1 MTDLLGIGATGVRA
15 YQAALT
21 IVGDNVANADN
32 PDYVRR
38 SVLLKTGA
46 TGAGTALSRD
56 VATGAGVMAGD
67 INRASDA
74 LKTSAARVAAGDH
87 ARFAARSDW
96 LGRLQSSVG
105 SSEIDTRVGGFFDA
119 ATDLAAAPTSTA
131 ARTIFL
137 DRADQAANGFST
149 LGRNLAQL
157 GQDIQSAADSATG
170 EVNAI
175 TSALARVNDELRRT
189 QTGGAAANGLLDSRD
204 SLLADL
210 STRIRITVVEGARGT
225 VTVKLGTGGAAAILV
240 PGNGA
245 ATRIAVRDGPS
256 GAEIILDPTHTATV
270 LRLPASGSLAGLVE
284 AARQVTAAR
293 SDLDALATRF
303 ATDVNDWSIAGT
315 DALGDPGTPLFNTQG
330 INVTP
335 GKANA
340 GAAAIDVS
348 VADGAVLAPGGYR
361 LIRDAAGWTL
371 SRTDGTASVTGPGT
385 LVLDGVTV
393 RPGSGARDGDS
404 WFLDVA
410 GGATGLSLRPIGPE
424 RLAVADRF
432 IADFSVGNHGDGRLQ
447 LDTDPTAT
455 AFAPA
460 APYQITITSFAAGIG
475 TADITDIATGTVLA
489 SVAIDGTRIVGAGF
503 GITLTGTPVAGDSFR
518 ILATAA
524 GSSDNGNIRALDAVR
539 NRSGTGGTIETSL
552 DASVAGIASRLAETD
567 RLAAAA
573 LSVREDSASARDAI
587 SGVDLDR
594 EAAELTRLQV
604 AYRANAQVIS
614 AARDLF
620 DTLLGIAR

>member
-1 MTDLLGIGATGVRA
+1 MTDLLGIGASGVRA

-32 PDYVRR
+32 ESYVRR
-38 SVLLKTGA
+38 SVKLITGA

-56 VATGAGVMAGD
+56 IATGSGANAGD
-67 INRASDA
+67 ITRASDA
-74 LKTSAARVAAGDH
+74 LKTGSARVAAGDH
-87 ARFAARSDW
+87 ARFASRSDW
-96 LGRLQSSVG
+96 LGRLQSVVA
-105 SSEIDTRVGGFFDA
+105 SSEIDARIGGFFDA

-137 DRADQAANGFST
+137 DRADQAANGFAA
-149 LGRNLAQL
+149 LGQNLAQL
-157 GQDIQSAADSATG
+157 GSDIQSAADSATG

-175 TSALARVNDELRRT
+175 TGALARVNDELRRT

-204 SLLADL
+204 NLLADL
-210 STRIRITVVEGARGT
+210 AERVRISVVEGARGT
-225 VTVKLGTGGAAAILV
+225 VTVTLGTGGAAAILV

-245 ATRIAVRDGPS
+245 ATRIGVRDGPS

-270 LRLPASGSLAGLVE
+270 LRLPASGSLSGLVE

-293 SDLDALATRF
+293 GDLDALATRF
-303 ATDVNDWSIAGT
+303 AGDVNGWSVGGT
-315 DALGDPGTPLFNTQG
+315 DALGDPGTPLFATQG
-330 INVTP
+330 ISVTP

-340 GAAAIDVS
+340 GTAAIDVT
-348 VADGAVLAPGGYR
+348 VADGAALAPDGYR
-361 LIRDAAGWTL
+361 LLRDAAGWTL
-371 SRTDGTASVTGPGT
+371 SRTDGSASVTGPGNLT
-385 LVLDGVTV
+385 LDGVTV

-404 WFLDVA
+404 WSLDIS
-410 GGATGLSLRPIGPE
+410 GGAAGLSLRPIGPE

-432 IADFSVGNHGDGRLQ
+432 ITDTSAGNLGDGRLQ
-447 LDTDPTAT
+447 LDTDPAAA

-460 APYQITITSFAAGIG
+460 PPYRITVTSFAAGTG

-489 SVAIDGTRIVGAGF
+489 SVALDGTRIIGAGF
-503 GITLTGTPVAGDSFR
+503 GISLTGTPVAGDSFR
-518 ILATAA
+518 ILATGAN
-524 GSSDNGNIRALDAVR
+524 SSDNGNIRALAAVR
-539 NRSGTGGTIETSL
+539 NRSGSGGTIEASL

-573 LSVREDSASARDAI
+573 LSVKQDSASARDAV

-604 AYRANAQVIS
+604 AYRANAKVIA
-614 AARDLF
+614 AARDIF
-620 DTLLGIAR
+620 DTLLGISR